1 MKLVLFNLK
10 AYLDVEESVK
20 LAAAIGKAK
29 VDEEIVIAPSQ
40 LSLQAVSKKLRGKKV
55 SLCAQDFSY
64 SHSYGAHT
72 GDVLLDDIKK
82 IGCRYAMI
90 GHSEVRHREAPR
102 IGDGDELVSKKIVM
116 CLEAGIVPILCFGET
131 AKEKDSGKTYDV
143 IRRQLESAFSGIDG
157 EAEAE
162 AVLAY
167 EPVWA
172 ISSAAG
178 SKGCDIGY
186 VRRIEALARKTVK
199 KSIGFRFVYG
209 GSVDAG
215 NISDYLSDG
224 MIDGVL
230 IGRAGA
236 SLSSM
241 HSIFERLK
249 KA

>member
-10 AYLDVEESVK
+10 AYLDVEGSVK

-29 VDEEIVIAPSQ
+29 VDEEIVVAPSQ

-90 GHSEVRHREAPR
+90 GHSEVRHREAPG
-102 IGDGDELVSKKIVM
+102 IGDSNELVSKKIGM
-116 CLEAGIVPILCFGET
+116 CLKSGIVPILCFGET
-131 AKEKDSGKTYDV
+131 AKEKDSGKTYDA
-143 IRRQLESAFSGIDG
+143 IRHQLESAFSGIDG
-157 EAEAE
+157 DAEAE

-199 KSIGFRFVYG
+199 SIGFRFVYG

-236 SLSSM
+236 SLGSM

-249 KA
+249 KP